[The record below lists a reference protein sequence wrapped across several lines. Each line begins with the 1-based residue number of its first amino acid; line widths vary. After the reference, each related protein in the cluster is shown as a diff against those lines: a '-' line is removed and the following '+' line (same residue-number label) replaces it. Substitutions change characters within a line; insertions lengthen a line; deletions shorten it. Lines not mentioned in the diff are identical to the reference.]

1 MLRNSTSPLTLFL
14 LVILLAACGAPAR
27 TASAQI
33 QVTLTENRFTPN
45 QWRIPGGETIQIQ
58 INNQTPIDHEWVL
71 LKDPPKEPYGAEEE
85 AQVLVR
91 IRVAAGETLAAQ
103 FRAPLAPGEYS
114 VTCSIPGH
122 LEKGEIGKV
131 VVVQPG
137 Y

>member
-1 MLRNSTSPLTLFL
+1 MRDVTRSLLLLTLL
-14 LVILLAACGAPAR
+14 LTACGGQPR
-27 TASAQI
+27 SASAQM
-33 QVTLTENRFTPN
+33 QVTISTDRFTPN
-45 QWRIPGGETIQIQ
+45 QWRIPGGESIQIQ
-58 INNQTPIDHEWVL
+58 ILNQTQIAHEWVL
-71 LKDPPKEPYGAEEE
+71 LKAPPKDPYGAEEE

-91 IRVAAGETLAAQ
+91 IQVAAGETRSAQ
-103 FRAPLAPGEYS
+103 FRAPAAPGEYS